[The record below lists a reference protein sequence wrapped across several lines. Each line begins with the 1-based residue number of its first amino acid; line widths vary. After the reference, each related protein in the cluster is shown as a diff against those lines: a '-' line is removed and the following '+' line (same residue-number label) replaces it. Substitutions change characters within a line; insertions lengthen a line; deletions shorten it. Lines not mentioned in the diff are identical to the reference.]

1 MSKPL
6 KIYGVLLIIVLIL
19 AGLSSKRAAR
29 KVDWTPSFNSKHKS
43 PWGTYVLFN
52 ELHELL
58 PENKIHSIDK
68 SPYEKLKNSYDYN
81 IKSNYFFVNNSLNTL
96 DSKSIDE
103 LLDYV
108 SFGNN
113 VFINS
118 RRFPQKLRDTLKF
131 DVQIKYH
138 KAQVNPEETSEIA
151 LYFANKT
158 LNPKKYFYEKEVNQT
173 YFSKLDSTN
182 TTVLGYD
189 SIDGDAKINF
199 VKIKY
204 ENGYFFVNTQP
215 YAFTNYHMLKAN
227 HADYVATVFSYIEEG
242 TDILWDSKIKA
253 RQTVINDD
261 LAFIFKNPELAWA
274 WRLSILGVLIFI
286 IFNAKRRQRII
297 PVIKPKKNTTIAFA
311 KTIGEMY
318 YEEGEVSDIIQKQI
332 NYFLA
337 FIRKHY
343 FLDTTR
349 IDKQFMNRLH
359 LKTGVPIAEIEDL
372 FSFINHLNE
381 YNEEELVALNKKIEQ
396 FYKQIKR

>member
-19 AGLSSKRAAR
+19 AGVTSKRAPR

-52 ELHELL
+52 ELKGIV
-58 PENKIHSIDK
+58 PKNTIRIINKT
-68 SPYEKLKNSYDYN
+68 PYEKLNKHYDYN
-81 IKSNYFFVNNSLNTL
+81 IKSNYFFVNNRLDQL

-113 VFINS
+113 VFFNS
-118 RRFPQKLRDTLKF
+118 RVFPKKLLDALKF
-131 DVQIKYH
+131 DVKIKFH
-138 KAQVNPEETSEIA
+138 AQANQDDTNEIA
-151 LYFANKT
+151 LYFANTT

-173 YFSKLDSTN
+173 YFSKLDSIN
-182 TTVLGYD
+182 TTILGYNA
-189 SIDGDAKINF
+189 IDGDTKINF

-204 ENGYFFVNTQP
+204 GEGYFFVNTQP
-215 YAFTNYHMLKAN
+215 YAFTNYHLLKVN
-227 HADYVATVFSYIEEG
+227 HADYVATVLSYIEEG

-253 RQTVINDD
+253 RKSVINDD

-274 WRLSILGVLIFI
+274 WRLSFLGVFIFI

-297 PVIKPKKNTTIAFA
+297 PIIKPKKNTTIAFA

-318 YEEGEVSDIIQKQI
+318 YKEGEVGDIIEKRI
-332 NYFLA
+332 HYFLA
-337 FIRKHY
+337 FIRKRY
-343 FLDTTR
+343 YLDTSK
-349 IDKQFMNRLH
+349 IDKQFIKKLH
-359 LKTGVPIAEIEDL
+359 LKSGVAKQEVANL
-372 FSFINHLNE
+372 FAYIYTLNK
-381 YNEEELVALNKKIEQ
+381 YDKEELIALNKKIEQ
-396 FYKQIKR
+396 FYKKIKQ